1 MKGGT
6 EAIRIISMRDP
17 RITFG
22 RLGNS
27 LFQYAYIYAQMKR
40 GEIPDI
46 FLQDPKYFEEY
57 ADEIK
62 ALFSDGIGYLPYVA
76 MHVRRGKNP
85 INPDEPAY
93 SENPF
98 YVDLM
103 KTKYYADA
111 IDQFPRRK
119 FLIFSDDME
128 FAKANFQGEIFGYD
142 ESETDLEAF
151 NKFASCESH
160 IIANS
165 SWSYWGAYL
174 SPKHKGIEKKV
185 IAPSVEHWYSDHNET
200 RTVCPPEWV
209 RL

>member
-1 MKGGT
+1 M
-6 EAIRIISMRDP
+6 EVIRIIYMASDP
-17 RITFG
+17 RIIFG

-46 FLQDPKYFEEY
+46 FIQDPKYFDEYREE
-57 ADEIK
+57 IQQ
-62 ALFSDGIGYLPYVA
+62 LFGEGIGYLPYVA

-85 INPDEPAY
+85 INPNEPAY
-93 SENPF
+93 SDNDF

-103 KTKYYADA
+103 KTPYYAHA

-128 FAKANFQGEIFGYD
+128 FAREQFKGEIFGFD

-151 NKFASCESH
+151 NKMASCDGH

-165 SWSYWGAYL
+165 SFSWMAAYL
-174 SPKHKGIEKKV
+174 SPVTQKVVAPDSKK
-185 IAPSVEHWYSDHNET
+185 WYSDGSET
-200 RTVCPPEWV
+200 RTVCPKEWI
-209 RL
+209 RI